1 MIVDCFTFF
10 NEFDLLELRLTTLD
24 AVVDR
29 FVLCEAPFT
38 FRGEPKPLSFA
49 ENAERFARWRDR
61 ITVLTYPGPP
71 HENPWQ
77 NEWGQR
83 DFLSMGLRDCAPDD
97 LVLIGDC
104 DELPDPRFAAR
115 RPAENG
121 ILVHQMLLMRGY
133 ANRADAGGAPSWPGT
148 RALRAA
154 ALAGYGTLSAV
165 RRRPLESIESIA
177 SGWHFSSLGGAAA
190 MQQKMRAY
198 SHVEYDIPY
207 FRDRRRLEV
216 HYDVSGG
223 SGDAREVPA
232 AALPQPLR
240 DDPRWTRFLWRAD
253 AAIDEVRGAQLEHAH
268 GCFAYLPAAARDVAV
283 LAPDAGAWRE
293 AASAR
298 EVPGFAGVFDTLP
311 ALRARLAQPGWVIV
325 DGLERFAQDLLAELH
340 ACDARVVAFA
350 RNARSREALEGALAG
365 RPLPPGRAAGRAEAE
380 RAIAAAGYGITRAD
394 RIANRTVPWVWLSPE
409 TPSVHQLTLTVFTF
423 AELGAG
429 ALHDFQSDAFVFC
442 LAPAADTIRA

>member
-10 NEFDLLELRLTTLD
+10 NEFDLLELRLQTLD
-24 AVVDR
+24 SVVDR

-38 FRGEPKPLSFA
+38 FRGEPKPLYFA

-61 ITVLTYPGPP
+61 ITVLTYPGPA
-71 HENPWQ
+71 HENPWH

-83 DFLSMGLRDCAPDD
+83 DFLITGLRDCVPDD

-104 DELPDPRFAAR
+104 DEIPDPRFAAQ
-115 RPAENG
+115 RPAKSG
-121 ILVHQMLLMRGY
+121 ILVHVMLLMRGY

-148 RALRAA
+148 RALAA
-154 ALAGYGTLSAV
+154 ASIAAYETLSDV
-165 RRRPLESIESIA
+165 RQQPLDTIASIA

-207 FRDRRRLEV
+207 FCDRFRLEV
-216 HYDVSGG
+216 YYDVAGG

-240 DDPRWTRFLWRAD
+240 DDPRWSPFLWHAA
-253 AAIDEVRGAQLEHAH
+253 AAIDDARGTQLEHAH
-268 GCFAYLPAAARDVAV
+268 GCFAYVPDAAQHVAV
-283 LAPDAGAWRE
+283 LALEPGVWHE
-293 AASAR
+293 AAIAR
-298 EVPGFAGVFDTLP
+298 AGPAFSGVFTTP
-311 ALRARLAQPGWVIV
+311 AALRAQLTQPGWVIV
-325 DGLERFAQDLLAELH
+325 DGLERFAQDLLATLH
-340 ACDARVVAFA
+340 ASGAHAVVFA
-350 RNARSREALEGALAG
+350 RNARSREALESALAG
-365 RPLPPGRAAGRAEAE
+365 RPLPTGRAAGRAEAE
-380 RAIAAAGYGITRAD
+380 HAIRAAGYSVTRAD
-394 RIANRTVPWVWLSPE
+394 RIANRTVPWVWLAPE
-409 TPSVHQLTLTVFTF
+409 TPVVHQLTMTAFTF
-423 AELGAG
+423 AELGAE